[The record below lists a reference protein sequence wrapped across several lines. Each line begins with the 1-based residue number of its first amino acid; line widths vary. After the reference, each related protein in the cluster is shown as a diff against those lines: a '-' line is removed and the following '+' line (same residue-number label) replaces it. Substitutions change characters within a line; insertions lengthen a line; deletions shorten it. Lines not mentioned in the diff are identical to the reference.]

1 VNHRRLLIGGIIGV
15 ALAAITIV
23 SAVAAFDGNS
33 GAGGNGANGPGAD
46 DSQTVQRDMRRDLAG
61 RLGVDIETVSIQS
74 FEKVTWPDSCM
85 GVHYPYAHALRRSQ
99 TALWALLLTPR
110 AQYVYGS
117 RYDFV
122 AVLPGHG

>member
-1 VNHRRLLIGGIIGV
+1 MNHRRLLIGGIIGV

-85 GVHYPYAHALRRSQ
+85 GVHYPYATCLAAL
-99 TALWALLLTPR
+99 TE
-110 AQYVYGS
+110 G
-117 RYDFV
+117 FV
-122 AVLPGHG
+122 ADSS